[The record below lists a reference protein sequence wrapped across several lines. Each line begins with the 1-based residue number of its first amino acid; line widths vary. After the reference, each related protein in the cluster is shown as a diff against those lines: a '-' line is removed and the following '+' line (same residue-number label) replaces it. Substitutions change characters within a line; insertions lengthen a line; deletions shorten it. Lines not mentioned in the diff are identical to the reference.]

1 MEICIVGTGYVGLV
15 GAACLAK
22 MGHRVIGVDIDEN
35 KINKLKKGEL
45 PIYEKGLKELF
56 EEVKGNLSFTT
67 DIKEAIKESELCF
80 VCVGTPTRRDGRIE
94 LKYVRESASQ
104 IGEALKEK
112 ESPYLVVY
120 RSTIPPGTSK
130 NLIIPTIEEKSG
142 KKYNRDFFYAF
153 NPEFLREGSAIY
165 DFFNPPKTVIGTES
179 QYAKDKL
186 IEIYKELPEEK
197 IVCPI
202 PESEMIKYVDNS
214 WHATKVAFANEV
226 GYIAK
231 KYGADGRLVME
242 IFCKD
247 RKLNISDTYLKPG
260 FAFGGSCLP
269 KDTKGLVQI
278 SKEKGINSPLIE
290 NIIPSNW
297 AHIEK
302 SAELIEEKAKDGK
315 VVIVGVSF
323 KPGTDDVRESPAI
336 YLAKKLIE
344 KGKKIKLFDPIVK
357 PHHIESYFGENFLP
371 VKTVLNKPEEYLK
384 YKNLVF
390 TGSYKPSQKEKKVLK
405 EGNYTIIDLQGVFY
419 NEPEIREKE
428 NYYGICW

>member
-22 MGHRVIGVDIDEN
+22 MGHNVIGVDIDEE

-45 PIYEKGLKELF
+45 PIYESGLKELF
-56 EEVKGNLSFTT
+56 EEVKDRLSFTT
-67 DIKEAIKESELCF
+67 DIKEAIKKSELCF
-80 VCVGTPTRRDGRIE
+80 VCVGTPSRKDGRIE

-112 ESPYLVVY
+112 ESSYLVVY

-130 NLIIPTIEEKSG
+130 NLIIPTIERKSG
-142 KKYNRDFFYAF
+142 KKYNKDFFYAF
-153 NPEFLREGSAIY
+153 NPEFLREGTAIS

-179 QYAKDKL
+179 SYAKEKL
-186 IEIYKELPEEK
+186 FEIYKELPDEK

-214 WHATKVAFANEV
+214 WHATKIAFANEV

-231 KYGADGRLVME
+231 KCGADGRLVME

-247 RKLNISDTYLKPG
+247 RKLNISEAYLKPG

-278 SKEKGINSPLIE
+278 SREREVNSPLIE
-290 NIIPSNW
+290 SIIPSNW

-302 SAELIEEKAKDGK
+302 SAELIEENSKEGEI
-315 VVIVGVSF
+315 VIVGVAF
-323 KPGTDDVRESPAI
+323 KPGTDDVRESPAV

-344 KGKKIKLFDPIVK
+344 KGKKVKLFDPIVEL
-357 PHHIESYFGENFLP
+357 HHIESYFGKDFLP
-371 VKTVLNKPEEYLK
+371 VGTILKKPEEYLS
-384 YKNLVF
+384 YRNLVF
-390 TGSYKPSQKEKKVLK
+390 TGSYKPSKEETKMLK
-405 EGNYTIIDLQGVFY
+405 DEKYAIFDLQGVFY
-419 NEPEIREKE
+419 DEPEIREKE
-428 NYYGICW
+428 NYYGVCW

>member
-35 KINKLKKGEL
+35 KISKLKKGEL

-56 EEVKGNLSFTT
+56 EEVKENLSFTT
-67 DIKEAIKESELCF
+67 DIKEAIKKSELCF

-142 KKYNRDFFYAF
+142 KKSNRDFFYAF

-179 QYAKDKL
+179 QYAKEKL

-231 KYGADGRLVME
+231 KCGADGRLVME

-278 SKEKGINSPLIE
+278 SKERGINSPLIE
-290 NIIPSNW
+290 SIIPSNW

-302 SAELIEEKAKDGK
+302 SAKLIKESAKEGEI
-315 VVIVGVSF
+315 VIVGVSF
-323 KPGTDDVRESPAI
+323 KPGTDDVRESPAV

-344 KGKKIKLFDPIVK
+344 KGKEIKLFDPIVK
-357 PHHIESYFGENFLP
+357 PHHIESYFGKDFLP
-371 VKTVLNKPEEYLK
+371 VKTIFNKPEEYLNCR
-384 YKNLVF
+384 NLVF
-390 TGSYKPSQKEKKVLK
+390 TGSYKPSQEEKEVLK
-405 EGNYTIIDLQGVFY
+405 RGNYIIVDLQGVFY

-428 NYYGICW
+428 NYHGICW

>member
-22 MGHRVIGVDIDEN
+22 MGHNVIGVDIDEE

-45 PIYEKGLKELF
+45 PIYESGLKELF
-56 EEVKGNLSFTT
+56 EEVKDRLSFTT
-67 DIKEAIKESELCF
+67 DIKEAIKKSELCF
-80 VCVGTPTRRDGRIE
+80 VCVGTPSRKDGRIE

-112 ESPYLVVY
+112 ESSYLVVY

-130 NLIIPTIEEKSG
+130 NLIIPTIERKSG
-142 KKYNRDFFYAF
+142 KKYNKDFFYAF
-153 NPEFLREGSAIY
+153 NPEFLREGTAIS

-179 QYAKDKL
+179 SYAKEKL
-186 IEIYKELPEEK
+186 FEIYKELPDEK

-214 WHATKVAFANEV
+214 WHATKIAFANEV

-231 KYGADGRLVME
+231 KCGADGRLVME

-247 RKLNISDTYLKPG
+247 RKLNISEAYLKPG

-278 SKEKGINSPLIE
+278 SREREVNSPLIE
-290 NIIPSNW
+290 SIIPSNW

-302 SAELIEEKAKDGK
+302 SAELIEENSKEGEI
-315 VVIVGVSF
+315 VIVGVAF
-323 KPGTDDVRESPAI
+323 KPGTDDVRESPAV

-344 KGKKIKLFDPIVK
+344 KGKKVKLFDPIVEL
-357 PHHIESYFGENFLP
+357 HHIESYFGKDFLP
-371 VKTVLNKPEEYLK
+371 VGTILKKPEEYLS
-384 YKNLVF
+384 YRNLVF
-390 TGSYKPSQKEKKVLK
+390 TGSYKPSKEETKTLK
-405 EGNYTIIDLQGVFY
+405 DEKYAIFDLQGVFY
-419 NEPEIREKE
+419 DEPEIREKE
-428 NYYGICW
+428 NYYGVCW